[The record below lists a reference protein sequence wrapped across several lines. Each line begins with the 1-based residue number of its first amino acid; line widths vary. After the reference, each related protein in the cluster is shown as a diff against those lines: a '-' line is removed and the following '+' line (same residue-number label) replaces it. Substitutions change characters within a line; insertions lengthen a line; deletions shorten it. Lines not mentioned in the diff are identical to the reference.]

1 MLASLID
8 FILTFILANSSAF
21 PWYLPK
27 QQRTNTL
34 HPIILDLLIIVLNG
48 TETSHSGQIAFI
60 YCEKKPKNDN
70 AAIKLE
76 KRIGYIP

>member
-1 MLASLID
+1 
-8 FILTFILANSSAF
+8 
-21 PWYLPK
+21 
-27 QQRTNTL
+27 L

-60 YCEKKPKNDN
+60 YCEKKSKNGN

-76 KRIGYIP
+76 KQVG